1 MYRMTKK
8 VNGIPAA
15 EKIKNAI
22 EKSVRYWDFFIVH
35 VIK

>member
-1 MYRMTKK
+1 MTKK

-22 EKSVRYWDFFIVH
+22 EKSVRYWDFLIVH